1 MSTMRTIAAADGM
14 KGFFRGLVPGLH
26 RQLGFCTIRLGLYD
40 TTKDFYMKV
49 SISTAYILSEIVT
62 LQTFYTLSTRYVNV
76 IMMTQKTRA
85 KRN

>member
-1 MSTMRTIAAADGM
+1 MRTIAAADGM

-49 SISTAYILSEIVT
+49 RMSTAHIAKNYPFCEP
-62 LQTFYTLSTRYVNV
+62 FTRNV
-76 IMMTQKTRA
+76 SATIMMTKE
-85 KRN
+85 

>member
-1 MSTMRTIAAADGM
+1 MRTIAAADGM

-49 SISTAYILSEIVT
+49 SMSTAYIPRELS
-62 LQTFYTLSTRYVNV
+62 FYLYTVH
-76 IMMTQKTRA
+76 A
-85 KRN
+85 KLMLII